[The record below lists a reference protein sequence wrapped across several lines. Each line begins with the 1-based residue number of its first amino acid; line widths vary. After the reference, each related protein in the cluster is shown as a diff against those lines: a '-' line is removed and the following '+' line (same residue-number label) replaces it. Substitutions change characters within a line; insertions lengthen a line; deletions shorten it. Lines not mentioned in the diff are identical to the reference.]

1 MRISRDAAV
10 AARADAGAV
19 VGSARVSVVRA
30 FLVGASLATLLS
42 SCSKSGAPATAA
54 AAPEVSVAQ
63 AVSRQVTDYDEFTGR
78 FVPVER
84 VEIRPRVSGYIAQV
98 HFPEGREV
106 KKGDVLFVIDP
117 RPYEAE
123 LKRAKAQLAQA
134 RTQLSLAAL
143 EKTRAEKLAASR
155 AISKEEY
162 DSRVASSEQASANVN
177 AAEAAVDAAALN
189 VTFTRVEAPISGIVS
204 RAEVTGGNL
213 VNAGQTLLTTVVSID
228 PIYVEFEGD
237 EQVYLKYIAM
247 DRTGERKSSRNAP
260 NPVSVGLSDE
270 TGFPHEG
277 VMVFVD
283 NEVDPATGTIR
294 GRAKL
299 DNKDR
304 QFTPGLLARIR
315 LVGSGKYDAVLIADS
330 AVGTDQNVKYVFVVP
345 PDNHVQYRAVKLGP
359 LADGLRVVRSGLKA
373 GETIVV
379 SGLQRVRPNT
389 PITPRLVAMGGPASG
404 VTGEQAA
411 NTPAKP

>member
-1 MRISRDAAV
+1 MRSSRDS
-10 AARADAGAV
+10 AV
-19 VGSARVSVVRA
+19 VVCLLVVG
-30 FLVGASLATLLS
+30 VVTG
-42 SCSKSGAPATAA
+42 CSKSDAPAASAA
-54 AAPEVSVAQ
+54 PPEVSVAP
-63 AVSRQVTDYDEFTGR
+63 ALSREVTDFDEFTGR

-84 VEIRPRVSGYIAQV
+84 VEIRPRVSGYISEV

-117 RPYEAE
+117 RPYDAE

-143 EKTRAEKLAASR
+143 EKARAEKLAASR
-155 AISKEEY
+155 AISKEEF
-162 DSRVASSEQASANVN
+162 DSRVASSEQAGANVN

-204 RAEVTGGNL
+204 RADVTAGNL
-213 VNAGQTLLTTVVSID
+213 VNAGQTQLTTIVSID

-237 EQVYLKYIAM
+237 EQVYLKYTEM
-247 DRTGERKSSRNAP
+247 DRTGERKSSRNAR
-260 NPVSVGLSDE
+260 NPVWIGLSDE

-283 NEVDPATGTIR
+283 NELDPATGTIR
-294 GRAKL
+294 GRAQL
-299 DNKDR
+299 TNKDR
-304 QFTPGLLARIR
+304 RFTPGLLARVR
-315 LVGSGKYDAVLIADS
+315 LVGSGKYNAVLISDS
-330 AVGTDQNVKYVFVVP
+330 AVGTDQNVKYVFVVG

-359 LADGLRVVRSGLKA
+359 VVDGMRVVRNGLKS

-379 SGLQRVRPNT
+379 SGLQRVRASA
-389 PITPRLVAMGGPASG
+389 PITPRLVAMGGPTAAS
-404 VTGEQAA
+404 GEQAA
-411 NTPAKP
+411 NTTAKP

>member
-1 MRISRDAAV
+1 MRSSRDAAL
-10 AARADAGAV
+10 AARADSGA
-19 VGSARVSVVRA
+19 VGSARWSVVRV
-30 FLVGASLATLLS
+30 FLIAGCLAAV
-42 SCSKSGAPATAA
+42 SCNKSDAPAAGSA
-54 AAPEVSVAQ
+54 SAPAPEVSVAQ
-63 AVSRQVTDYDEFTGR
+63 ALSREVTDYDEFTGR
-78 FVPVER
+78 FIPVER
-84 VEIRPRVSGYIAQV
+84 VEIRPRVSGYISEV

-117 RPYEAE
+117 RPYDAE

-204 RAEVTGGNL
+204 RAEVTAGNL
-213 VNAGQTLLTTVVSID
+213 VNTGQTRLTTVVSID

-237 EQVYLKYIAM
+237 EQVYLKYVAM

-260 NPVSVGLSDE
+260 NPVWIGLSDE
-270 TGFPHEG
+270 QGFPHQG

-283 NEVDPATGTIR
+283 NELDPATGTIR
-294 GRAKL
+294 GRAQL

-304 QFTPGLLARIR
+304 RFTPGLLARVR
-315 LVGSGKYDAVLIADS
+315 LVGSGKYNAVLIADS

-359 LADGLRVVRSGLKA
+359 LVDGLRVVRSGVKA

-379 SGLQRVRPNT
+379 SGLQRVRPNV
-389 PITPRLVAMGGPASG
+389 PITPRLVAMGGSTV

-411 NTPAKP
+411 NAPAKP